1 MSNSPGF
8 IDTSSPEAR
17 FASELRQWLTT
28 YGQGAANAQTY
39 VNVAYARSY
48 LSNWPEEGAAG
59 VSSADLGAIIDLL
72 NEFIGE
78 VGDDDKTLVNRL
90 RTDI

>member
-1 MSNSPGF
+1 MLQPGF
-8 IDTSSPEAR
+8 TDTSSPEAQ
-17 FASELRQWLTT
+17 FASMLRQWLTV

-39 VNVAYARSY
+39 VNVAMARGY
-48 LSNWPEEGAAG
+48 LQNWPDEGAAG
-59 VSSADLGAIIDLL
+59 VTQADLTLIVDLL